1 MRIQKFLIAIWAA
14 VAVYALFSFF
24 AGPKG
29 LSAYNYLLSERDY
42 QWENINNL
50 GILNEDLE
58 RTRNNY
64 LFDKDTALVQ
74 ARLLGYGQEDEHFIR
89 IAGLDNSKAAPVVT
103 GSVYS
108 AHDPNF
114 ISDRNIKI
122 AALSAGLLIFAF
134 LYMLEL
140 IEKRIR

>member
-1 MRIQKFLIAIWAA
+1 MRIQKYLIGIWSA

-29 LSAYNYLLSERDY
+29 ISSYNYLLTEREY
-42 QWENINNL
+42 QWENIKEL
-50 GILNEDLE
+50 GILNEELE
-58 RTRNNY
+58 RTRNNL
-64 LFDKDTALVQ
+64 LFDHDTILVQ

-89 IAGLDNSKAAPVVT
+89 IVGLENTKAVPAIK

-108 AHDPNF
+108 VHKPLF

-122 AALSAGLLIFAF
+122 AALCAGLLIFSF
-134 LYMLEL
+134 LFMLEL
-140 IEKRIR
+140 IDKRTR